1 MNIEIAPHVR
11 ETASQLGEG
20 VPYALKVLAGRL
32 ADDPDMGEPSA
43 LPGILTV
50 MIDGDLFEDCPA
62 LAVGYVREPD
72 RLEIRYVTPASFGR
86 PAADDPDR
94 QEPQGR
100 HQERPAVPGAEA
112 VTVREVA
119 DAWRRITGRLR
130 ANAPDSLAALRSGAS
145 AAAVAAVE
153 GDLGIRLPV
162 ELRALWLLTAGDDGA
177 HGWGCLPGNKA
188 LMTLEAVSALY
199 RMKTAA
205 QAQKD
210 PLNSGRPEEERVT
223 VWRATWI
230 PVIALGP
237 TDHTS
242 GLYLDAATGFLGR
255 WSRYHEEP
263 DEERDT
269 LVTYLEEMAD
279 TLEFPALAARDKP
292 GLIGGTLVWLSS
304 IDPAREDRWQPLTG

>member
-1 MNIEIAPHVR
+1 M
-11 ETASQLGEG
+11 
-20 VPYALKVLAGRL
+20 
-32 ADDPDMGEPSA
+32 
-43 LPGILTV
+43 
-50 MIDGDLFEDCPA
+50 
-62 LAVGYVREPD
+62 
-72 RLEIRYVTPASFGR
+72 TPASFVQ
-86 PAADDPDR
+86 PAADNPDR
-94 QEPQGR
+94 HEPQGR
-100 HQERPAVPGAEA
+100 HRERPAVPGAEA

-130 ANAPDSLAALRSGAS
+130 AD
-145 AAAVAAVE
+145 VVE

-177 HGWGCLPGNKA
+177 HGWGCFPGNKA
-188 LMTLEAVSALY
+188 LMTLEAVGAVH

-210 PLNSGRPEEERVT
+210 RLNSGRPEEERVT
-223 VWRATWI
+223 AWQGTWI

-242 GLYLDAATGFLGR
+242 GLCLDAATGFLGR

-269 LVTYLEEMAD
+269 LVTYGEEMAD

-292 GLIGGTLVWLSS
+292 GPIGGTLVWLSS
-304 IDPAREDRWQPLTG
+304 IDPVREDRWQPLTG